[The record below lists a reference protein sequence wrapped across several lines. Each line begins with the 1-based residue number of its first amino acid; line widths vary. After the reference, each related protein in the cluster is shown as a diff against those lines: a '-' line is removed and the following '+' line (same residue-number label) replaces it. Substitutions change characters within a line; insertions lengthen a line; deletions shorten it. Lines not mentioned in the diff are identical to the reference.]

1 MQMASHPCWRVCY
14 NTSYT
19 GEVLMAV
26 NLFMKPPELFLR
38 PFKALIVFD
47 VWPSNLSLI
56 WKWQL
61 FSQLFGWICPNTF
74 AVLMSSQHI
83 WHQIVCPEQIKHRPY
98 RQKSLRSQCIVWGER
113 QSLTPPTSPKKKTD
127 ASYLK
132 ESWEVI
138 KFMHTQNLN
147 RIWCLVSTGKP
158 FSSNSWTENC
168 FSVRGRAGMF
178 TGNMGTFRV

>member
-61 FSQLFGWICPNTF
+61 FSQLFGWICSSDVFTTHLASDRLPRTNQAQ
-74 AVLMSSQHI
+74 AVQTEVT
-83 WHQIVCPEQIKHRPY
+83 QIPVH
-98 RQKSLRSQCIVWGER
+98 SLRRKAIFD
-113 QSLTPPTSPKKKTD
+113 PTNQPEKKNRCLLSEGIMGGHKIH
-127 ASYLK
+127 AYA
-132 ESWEVI
+132 EFE
-138 KFMHTQNLN
+138 QNLVFGEH
-147 RIWCLVSTGKP
+147 R
-158 FSSNSWTENC
+158 E
-168 FSVRGRAGMF
+168 
-178 TGNMGTFRV
+178 TF